1 MANFLKDVAAPKSLG
16 LRLVAK
22 CPKFFVVEMK
32 ISINTAFS
40 YLFQTALAGI
50 KKSSELWSETTNSTE
65 LGYEYDDTR
74 DRAWIS
80 KLDIEKSCIKHY
92 IQFVLISFCG
102 KAGARLTSQKENSQ
116 EGSLGEDPFV
126 YFSCRKWAWVT
137 IKEIQNFPYDQQH
150 LWSHI
155 PQNQNKQRHHN
166 MIYCI
171 SKALRR
177 ERRFCD

>member
-1 MANFLKDVAAPKSLG
+1 MLQPQKSLG

-22 CPKFFVVEMK
+22 SPKLFVVEMK
-32 ISINTAFS
+32 ISMNTDFS
-40 YLFQTALAGI
+40 LFQTALAGI

-102 KAGARLTSQKENSQ
+102 KRSTSQKKRIRKRGVS
-116 EGSLGEDPFV
+116 GEDPFV
-126 YFSCRKWAWVT
+126 YFSCRKWAWDMGMGNYKKNT
-137 IKEIQNFPYDQQH
+137 KFS
-150 LWSHI
+150 L
-155 PQNQNKQRHHN
+155 
-166 MIYCI
+166 
-171 SKALRR
+171 
-177 ERRFCD
+177 

>member
-1 MANFLKDVAAPKSLG
+1 M
-16 LRLVAK
+16 
-22 CPKFFVVEMK
+22 
-32 ISINTAFS
+32 NTDFP
-40 YLFQTALAGI
+40 LFQTALAGI

-92 IQFVLISFCG
+92 IQFVLISFCWKQVKDWHLKKRVRKRG
-102 KAGARLTSQKENSQ
+102 V
-116 EGSLGEDPFV
+116 LGVDPFV
-126 YFSCRKWAWVT
+126 YFSCRKWAWDNGLWAT
-137 IKEIQNFPYDQQH
+137 TKGIQNFPYDQQH

-166 MIYCI
+166 IIYCI
-171 SKALRR
+171 SSTEKRTEVLWLISQYLISV
-177 ERRFCD
+177 

>member
-1 MANFLKDVAAPKSLG
+1 MLQPQKSLG

-22 CPKFFVVEMK
+22 SPKLFVVEMK
-32 ISINTAFS
+32 ISMNTDFS
-40 YLFQTALAGI
+40 LFQTALAGI

-102 KAGARLTSQKENSQ
+102 KACARLTSQKENSQ
-116 EGSLGEDPFV
+116 KGSLGVDPFV
-126 YFSCRKWAWVT
+126 YFSCSKWAWVT

-155 PQNQNKQRHHN
+155 PQNQNIQRHHN
-166 MIYCI
+166 IIYCI